1 MSINAALIVILL
13 GGWLFARIFGLIKL
27 PPILGMVVFGILGSL
42 ILKPFL
48 PQILWDI
55 SPSLK
60 SFALIVILLRA
71 GLGISPKILGKAGR
85 TALFMSFIPCLL
97 EGAALMPAIHWVF
110 GFDWLTSGLTAFML
124 AAVSPAVIVPSMLDL
139 IEKGYGHKRAVP
151 SIILAGASLDDVL
164 AITLFS
170 TFLALARGQGAS
182 FSQALISLPLSI
194 AGGILLG
201 VLAGFATLW
210 FLKKTHSRLRAT
222 ERTLILLTL
231 GMLLVETGD
240 LLHIASLLCV
250 MTLGLVILIRSELI
264 AHELSRKFAKI
275 WIFAEIVLFVL
286 IGLSLD
292 VSVAWSA
299 GLKGLAVIFIGL
311 IFRSLG
317 VIIAT
322 GRSELSGK
330 ERIFCVL
337 AYIPKA
343 TVQAALGG
351 VALSFAL
358 PGGETILALAVV
370 AILFTAP
377 LGLFVIRRFGP
388 SLLGRDWED
397 VSEPGV

>member
-1 MSINAALIVILL
+1 MTINAALIVILL
-13 GGWLFARIFGLIKL
+13 GGWFFSRIFGMLKL
-27 PPILGMVVFGILGSL
+27 PPILGMVVFGILGSVY
-42 ILKPFL
+42 LKSSL

-55 SPSLK
+55 APSLK

-71 GLGISPKILGKAGR
+71 GLGISPKILGKAGK
-85 TALFMSFIPCLL
+85 TALKMAFIPCLL
-97 EGAALMPAIHWVF
+97 EGAALMPALHWAF
-110 GFDWLTSGLTAFML
+110 GFDWMTSGLTAFML

-151 SIILAGASLDDVL
+151 SIVLGGASLDDVL

-170 TFLALARGQGAS
+170 TFLTLSRGQNARIS
-182 FSQALISLPLSI
+182 HALISLPLSI
-194 AGGILLG
+194 AGGIILG
-201 VLAGFATLW
+201 LLAGFATLW
-210 FLKKTHSRLRAT
+210 FLNKTHSKLRAT

-231 GMLLVETGD
+231 GMLLVETGEM
-240 LLHIASLLCV
+240 LHVASLLCV

-264 AHELSRKFAKI
+264 AHEMSRKFAKI

-292 VSVAWSA
+292 VSVAWNA
-299 GLKGLAVIFIGL
+299 GLKGLGVILFGL
-311 IFRSLG
+311 LFRSLG
-317 VIIAT
+317 VVISTA
-322 GRSELSGK
+322 RSELSRK

-351 VALSFAL
+351 VALSFGLA
-358 PGGETILALAVV
+358 GGETILALAVV

-377 LGLFVIRRFGP
+377 LGLFLIRRFG
-388 SLLGRDWED
+388 SRLLGQDWED
-397 VSEPGV
+397 IGEQGV